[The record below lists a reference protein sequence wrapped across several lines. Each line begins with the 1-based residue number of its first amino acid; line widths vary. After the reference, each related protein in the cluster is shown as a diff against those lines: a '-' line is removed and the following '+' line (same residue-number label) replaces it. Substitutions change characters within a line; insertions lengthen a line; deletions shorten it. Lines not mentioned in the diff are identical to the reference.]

1 MTISSKEKITRYH
14 WLLFAICFFGTALAG
29 LISTLMSV
37 YLPVAVR
44 DLLGNKSDE
53 EINYISAYI
62 NSVFVFGGAFG
73 GVIAGAIGDK
83 LGRKRAV
90 VFSIACYGL
99 FSVLTGQMPTWWG
112 VVICRFLTGFGFGG
126 VLVATTTIMMEEWPE
141 KTRAIFLGILSISIP
156 VGIFSAGV
164 IDYLVA
170 DWRHGFWIGILPL
183 LIAFFAAFVLKESD
197 KWNASRHAAVNQE
210 SFDARLFG
218 PRHRVNLVMGSLIFG
233 SMLIGLWAIFS
244 WLPTWI
250 QSLIPNGDAQKE
262 RSISMMVLGMGGLTG
277 GFLSGW
283 LANLIGLRKALL
295 LCFIA
300 SAILA
305 FLLFRTNAQ
314 FSNIIFVEVG
324 LLALF
329 FGASQGVLSVYIP
342 QLFPTAIRGRATGIC
357 FNTGRVITASAVF
370 FVGVLV
376 NFMGGYGNTLL
387 TLSWVFILGWVVTL
401 LSKRESGVALKEG

>member
-1 MTISSKEKITRYH
+1 MTLSSKEKVTNYH

-44 DLLGNKSDE
+44 DLLGNKSE
-53 EINYISAYI
+53 EEVNYISAYI

-197 KWNASRHAAVNQE
+197 KWSASRQAVVNQE

-250 QSLIPNGDAQKE
+250 QSLIPDSDAQKE

-283 LANLIGLRKALL
+283 LANLIGLRRALL

-376 NFMGGYGNTLL
+376 NFMGGYGNTLF
-387 TLSWVFILGWVVTL
+387 TLSWVFIIGWLVTL
-401 LSKRESGVALKEG
+401 LSKRESAVALKEG